1 MTLLLFNND
10 PSSINTACRSS
21 KSSNL
26 LASTF
31 VCLFLLLKVD
41 QKEAGTLRT
50 EGQQDAL
57 QHSRGH
63 GEGQQQGPQLV
74 RTQQNLQTKDLK
86 GKDTPA
92 ELIWF
97 YAVKL
102 NATQFTWFTDEYF
115 LERLF
120 IYVTKLLNYLP
131 KVITDLFFKY
141 I

>member
-1 MTLLLFNND
+1 MAHPPLVLQEETV
-10 PSSINTACRSS
+10 

-31 VCLFLLLKVD
+31 ACLFLLLKVD

-50 EGQQDAL
+50 KGQQDAL

-63 GEGQQQGPQLV
+63 SEGQQQGPQLV

-97 YAVKL
+97 YVVKL
-102 NATQFTWFTDEYF
+102 NATQFIWFIAVYF

-120 IYVTKLLNYLP
+120 INVTKLLNNLT
-131 KVITDLFFKY
+131 KAIIDLFLK
-141 I
+141 